1 VTARRKF
8 LYASLSVLLVVILAG
23 VAFSA
28 LVGPDALMSFFLHEI
43 EHNVGRKIDVGQVKL
58 EVFPTLRI
66 TMSDVVVWDLEPPH
80 TFLRAKRVDYV
91 VRLLPLLRKQVIA
104 KRLLIEEPRVE
115 LRRDRMGRWNVASL
129 ADAAK
134 EQTDPTIGS
143 PFVRFLLT
151 PQTRI
156 ANGTVTVIDE
166 FRQDGIR
173 SIRVQ
178 ALDVLVSGRPD
189 ASRGDIL
196 ASGTVSGPHG
206 VSALTLRGFVTRSQ
220 VKGQIAPDYRAA
232 PVEGFQFEGT
242 VQAGNLSLTQVA
254 EFLGPRASGQRARTT
269 GSFQAQIKVAP
280 GVLGYDVLLSEMK
293 ATVEHLSVTG
303 QASLSGVMS
312 AQPTFSFSFTAPP
325 VDIRYVMERVPVQ
338 WLSPSFH
345 QALVEHQIAGTLE
358 VVTASITGAATP
370 DMHLSL
376 TGEFQV
382 RNGRAVVGQSR
393 KPVSQLAALVSV
405 HPDRIKVSNIEGLYD
420 QMLVIGGTATVTYP
434 QSGAWLELD
443 VPGEMTAQ
451 DLVPWLKDMVGPH
464 DPERVLE
471 GMSDVR
477 GAIALRFKL
486 AGPLR
491 GGAGLAITSAEFDGR
506 NVGFRSH
513 LWPEAASGVSGRVV
527 VASGRVEL
535 SRVAGLLGQSRF
547 ALDGVIVTD
556 PQAIIERLAL
566 QLKGS
571 RDQLAQL
578 FPGGPLWEKALE
590 GPVAATLALSG
601 SLMEP
606 VIRGTLDLK
615 EATVDLPGVLHK
627 GAGAPGSLDF
637 DGTASRTQGLTLTR
651 FEISLPPVRISGKGT
666 IQLGKTYAI
675 NASIITG
682 PVKVAEVPKGLSVGG
697 LQAGTLELSLDVKG
711 SGRDPSA
718 WQLGG
723 WIALTDGRLAPQ
735 GLEAPLTDIYLR
747 VKLARDTADIKRLAF
762 KIAESDLSVSGKIRH
777 VWKNPSVWLAVE
789 STQLDLDLLVPK
801 GERSPIRDVL
811 ERVAHTTRVA
821 MNVSIERGVYKTT
834 IFTGLAARVL
844 IRDGAVTV
852 DRLMSGFEEG
862 QLTGRVQVRLPRGKR
877 AAGDVSARFTHV
889 PFETFLHLIG
899 DDRRNVTGSLFG
911 TMTLRANGRDPLG
924 VLHSLN
930 GNLEFRVEKGR
941 VQRGVVVP
949 KIVKLLNLPKLLEG
963 EVDLTGEG
971 LPFDVISGTFT
982 VTNGMMISQD
992 FALDG
997 PIIKMTAA
1005 GSADLVNDRIDMIV
1019 AVSPLGSYSKLL
1031 KSIPLFGKLFA
1042 GERQGIDTAMF
1053 EIRGRYRDPQV
1064 SYLPIESF
1072 ATGVRGLAMLAF
1084 DMLKNLVMLPAEM
1097 IAPDE
1102 QERAPAKGAASPV
1115 QQQGGET
1122 PPASPAPAPPL
1133 AAPPKGDTPAPMRTP
1148 PAASP

>member
-1 VTARRKF
+1 VTVRRKW
-8 LYASLSVLLVVILAG
+8 LYASLSLLLAVLLAG
-23 VAFSA
+23 VAFFA
-28 LVGPDALMSFFLHEI
+28 LVGPDTLLSFFLHEI

-66 TMSDVVVWDLEPPH
+66 TMSDVVVWDLEAPH

-115 LRRDRMGRWNVASL
+115 LRRDRLGRWNVASL
-129 ADAAK
+129 ANAAK
-134 EQTDPTIGS
+134 GQADPTVGS

-156 ANGTVTVIDE
+156 ANGMVTVIDE

-196 ASGTVSGPHG
+196 ASGTISGPHG
-206 VSALTLRGFVTRSQ
+206 VSALTLRGSVTQSQ
-220 VKGQIAPDYRAA
+220 ARGPIAPDYRTM

-242 VQAGNLSLTQVA
+242 VQAGNLSLNQVA
-254 EFLGPRASGQRARTT
+254 EFLGPRMSGQRAKAT
-269 GSFQAQIKVAP
+269 GSLQTQIKVAP
-280 GVLGYDVLLSEMK
+280 GVVGYDMLLSEMK
-293 ATVEHLSVTG
+293 ATVEGLSVTG
-303 QASLSGVMS
+303 QASISGVMS
-312 AQPTFSFSFTAPP
+312 PQPTFSFSFTAPP
-325 VDIRYVMERVPVQ
+325 VDIKYVLERVPVQ

-345 QALVEHQIAGTLE
+345 QALVEHQIGGILE
-358 VVTASITGAATP
+358 VVSASITGAATP

-376 TGEFQV
+376 TGEFRV
-382 RNGRAVVGQSR
+382 REGRAEVGQSR
-393 KPVSQLAALVSV
+393 KPVSRLAAAVSV
-405 HPDRIKVSNIEGLYD
+405 HPDRIKVSNMEGQYD
-420 QMLVIGGTATVTYP
+420 LMHITGGTATVTYP

-451 DLVPWLKDMVGPH
+451 DLVPWLKELVGSH
-464 DPERVLE
+464 DTERVLE

-477 GAIALRFKL
+477 GTIALRFRL

-491 GGAGLAITSAEFDGR
+491 GGAGLAITNAEFDGR

-513 LWPEAASGVSGRVV
+513 LWSEPASGVTGRVV

-535 SRVAGLLGQSRF
+535 SRLAGYLGQSRF

-556 PQAIIERLAL
+556 PQATIERLAL

-571 RDQLAQL
+571 QDQLAHL
-578 FPGGPLWEKALE
+578 LPGVRLWQKALD

-601 SLMEP
+601 PLVEP

-615 EATVDLPGVLHK
+615 EATVDLPGWLHK
-627 GAGAPGSLDF
+627 EAGAPGFLDF
-637 DGTASRTQGLTLTR
+637 DGTASRTRGLTLTR

-682 PVKVAEVPKGLSVGG
+682 PVRVAEVPKGLSLGG

-723 WIALTDGRLAPQ
+723 WLALTDGRLAPQ

-747 VKLARDTADIKRLAF
+747 VKLAQDTADIKRLAF
-762 KIAESDLSVSGKIRH
+762 KIAESDFSASGKIRRI
-777 VWKNPSVWLAVE
+777 WKNPSVWLAVE
-789 STQLDLDLLVPK
+789 STQLDLDLLIPK
-801 GERSPIRDVL
+801 GQRSPIRDVL
-811 ERVAHTTRVA
+811 ERLAETARVA
-821 MNVSIERGVYKTT
+821 MNVGIDRGVYKTT
-834 IFTGLAARVL
+834 IFSELAARVL
-844 IRDGAVTV
+844 VRNGAVTV
-852 DRLMSGFEEG
+852 DRLMTGFEEG
-862 QLTGRVQVRLPRGKR
+862 QLTGRVQVRLPRGKP
-877 AAGDVSARFTHV
+877 AAGEVSARFTDV
-889 PFETFLHLIG
+889 PFETFLHLLG
-899 DDRRNVTGSLFG
+899 DERRNITGSLFG
-911 TMTLRANGRDPLG
+911 TVNLRANGRDPLG

-963 EVDLTGEG
+963 EVDLAGEG
-971 LPFDVISGTFT
+971 LPFDVLSGTFT

-992 FALDG
+992 FVLDG

-1019 AVSPLGSYSKLL
+1019 AVSPLGSYSRLL
-1031 KSIPLFGKLFA
+1031 KGIPLFGRLFA
-1042 GERQGIDTAMF
+1042 GERKGIDTAMF
-1053 EIRGRYRDPQV
+1053 EVRGRYRDPQV

-1072 ATGVRGLAMLAF
+1072 ATGVHGLAMLAF

-1097 IAPDE
+1097 IAPGD
-1102 QERAPAKGAASPV
+1102 QERAPAKDR
-1115 QQQGGET
+1115 
-1122 PPASPAPAPPL
+1122 ASPAPPLLPSPPTSQKSDDAPSPL
-1133 AAPPKGDTPAPMRTP
+1133 RAP